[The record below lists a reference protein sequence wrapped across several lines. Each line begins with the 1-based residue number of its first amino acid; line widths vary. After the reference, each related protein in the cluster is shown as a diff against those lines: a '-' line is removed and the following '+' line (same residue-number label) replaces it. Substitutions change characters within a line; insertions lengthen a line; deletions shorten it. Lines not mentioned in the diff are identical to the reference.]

1 MIRTALIAP
10 LLLVAAARAGAQ
22 TIPQPDSATLARSAA
37 HSALTYWEASSN
49 GPGEQSVYL
58 KNNST
63 RPIQIVSY
71 EVYDC
76 TNIRGST
83 CKVHTPGPRI
93 DPGKTKILVTIDQ
106 LHGNAPWSYKYR
118 FEADFSAP

>member
-1 MIRTALIAP
+1 MIRTSLLLP
-10 LLLVAAARAGAQ
+10 LLLAGAVSARAQ

-118 FEADFSAP
+118 FEADFRAP

>member
-1 MIRTALIAP
+1 MIRPALTALLSIAI
-10 LLLVAAARAGAQ
+10 AGSARAQ

-106 LHGNAPWSYKYR
+106 LHINAPWSYKYR
-118 FEADFSAP
+118 FEADFRAP